1 MPPDPAFDLPLDR
14 HYERVHHLW
23 ARMDEQ
29 SGCVRVGIDAIGLE
43 SLGELAYISLKQTGS
58 TVARGE
64 SIGTLE
70 AAKMTTIISAP
81 CSGTVIRRNGTVLR
95 NPLLVNED
103 PYDGGW
109 LMKIMPSN
117 WEAESA
123 LLVSGGEIK
132 AWVAAEVD
140 RLRETTSDG

>member
-1 MPPDPAFDLPLDR
+1 
-14 HYERVHHLW
+14 
-23 ARMDEQ
+23 MDEQ
-29 SGCVRVGIDAIGLE
+29 SGWVRVGIDAIGLE

-81 CSGTVIRRNGTVLR
+81 CSGIVIRRNGTVLR

-123 LLVSGGEIK
+123 LLVSGSEIE